1 MAIGAAA
8 ACAKPSSVGSSRSA
22 IAGSPRKPMPSE
34 ASVMP
39 NWQAERYSL
48 RSSSCLMTT
57 AARRSPAEAISS
69 SLARLART
77 SANSAA
83 TKKPLAKISTMTALS
98 RSAVKR
104 RECGRA

>member
-1 MAIGAAA
+1 
-8 ACAKPSSVGSSRSA
+8 
-22 IAGSPRKPMPSE
+22 MPSE

-39 NWQAERYSL
+39 NWQADRYSL
-48 RSSSCLMTT
+48 MSSSCLTT
-57 AARRSPAEAISS
+57 SCARAVALRGHLLDACARR
-69 SLARLART
+69 ART

-83 TKKPLAKISTMTALS
+83 TKKPLAKISTTTALS